1 MEALMNTQLIYEEF
15 LKLSALDQKALYEE
29 LYVVVNQTSNALE
42 SYLKDIREARFSNK
56 PHCPYCKSRNIKGHG
71 KYKGRQRYKCKD
83 CNKTFNDITASPMA
97 GTHYPEKWAKHI
109 QLMTEGK
116 TLQEVS
122 DALNIHI
129 STAFKWRHKVL
140 NALKSLAADHLTG
153 IVESDEKFFLESKKG
168 KNQVVN
174 AGTRNSRERGG
185 TSTKRGLSKDQVC
198 IVVAMDREGHIVNK
212 TAGRGKI
219 SATAID
225 DVIGKQIDNNSI
237 LCTDSSTNYK
247 SFALNNH
254 LEHKTLNGSKK
265 QHVVGKIYH
274 IQHVNS
280 YHSRLENWINHKF
293 KGVATKYM
301 DNYLSWIRFM
311 EITRNMDKNT
321 KKKILLI
328 TMFKSDIATT
338 VELCGAI

>member
-1 MEALMNTQLIYEEF
+1 MYA
-15 LKLSALDQKALYEE
+15 
-29 LYVVVNQTSNALE
+29 VVNQPSNALE

-56 PHCPYCKSRNIKGHG
+56 PHCPHCESKNIKGHG

-83 CNKTFNDITASPMA
+83 CKKTFNDMTASPMV
-97 GTHYPEKWAKHI
+97 GTHYPEKWVEHI

-116 TLQEVS
+116 TRQQVS

-129 STAFKWRHKVL
+129 STAFNWRHKVL
-140 NALKSLAADHLTG
+140 NALKSLTADSLTG
-153 IVESDEKFFLESKKG
+153 IVESDEKFFLESRKG
-168 KNQVVN
+168 KKQGINS
-174 AGTRNSRERGG
+174 GTRNSRKRGG

-198 IVVAMDREGHIVNK
+198 IVVAMDRESHIVNK

-225 DVIGKQIDNNSI
+225 DAIGKQIDNNSI
-237 LCTDSSTNYK
+237 LCTDSATNYK
-247 SFALNNH
+247 AFALNKH
-254 LEHKTLNGSKK
+254 LEHKTLNGS
-265 QHVVGKIYH
+265 KIYH

-280 YHSRLENWINHKF
+280 YHSRLEDWINHKF

-311 EITRNMDKNT
+311 EITRNMNKNT
-321 KKKILLI
+321 KKKNLLI
-328 TMFKSDIATT
+328 TMFKSDTATT
-338 VELCGAI
+338 VELLRSA